1 MAARG
6 RPAPGRRRG
15 RFLAVLLVLGA
26 AAGSLGIRGTAGSQ
40 QDSEVSALVHPGD
53 WGIVDLDAVRGGQ
66 IGLIQE
72 SEGIRLEV
80 YRLRDEPLR
89 EFPPGRLSA
98 EPVFSGNS
106 FVVSDFHSGVRNQL
120 GGLFSAFAQPPSE
133 ARVALAD
140 APDGRRGLRL
150 TFEKAA
156 GGFCGAWI
164 HFFDITSPPDERVY
178 LDARALSTL
187 SFWVRGARGGERL
200 RVKVAD
206 REWERRGDA
215 LAIGDLGDFLLSGR
229 VESGWR
235 QAVIPLDRL
244 PARLDRSALASVVLE
259 GTGPAHGEV
268 YVSRLALSRGAAP
281 LPSLPAPVAVPSE
294 ANPGPA
300 ATWIWNTAD
309 YLGQP
314 ERQDSLALF
323 LSSHGFGTAFLQL
336 VSARGESITS
346 RGIEP
351 DDRLGRLVGTLHAS
365 GIQVYALDGA
375 KELALPANHG
385 AVFATIRNVLRYNE
399 RVAAAERFDGIRYDI
414 EPYLLPG
421 FHGPRREE
429 IIRGYLEVL
438 ARGAALAR
446 EGGLRFGADI
456 PFWFDSPNEV
466 TFERVTAEFRGER
479 KPVSEH
485 VIDLA
490 DDIAVMAYRTAAFG
504 ADGILRH
511 AEGEIRY
518 ATRAGKRAWIALETG
533 LLPDE
538 TLVEFAGEAVD
549 DLDELPPETGAIGLI
564 SKGDSAL
571 VLWRPPGTAGSEHRL
586 PGGEFDSARWWPI
599 ARRIA
604 IPADK
609 LSFARPGLDSMR
621 IAMGE
626 TARELSHLDAF
637 AGFAIHYSESYGALL
652 HR

>member
-1 MAARG
+1 M
-6 RPAPGRRRG
+6 
-15 RFLAVLLVLGA
+15 
-26 AAGSLGIRGTAGSQ
+26 
-40 QDSEVSALVHPGD
+40 
-53 WGIVDLDAVRGGQ
+53 RGGQ
-66 IGLIQE
+66 IGLIHE

-80 YRLRDEPLR
+80 YRLRDEPPR
-89 EFPPGRLSA
+89 EFPPSRLSA
-98 EPVFSGNS
+98 EPALSGNS

-229 VESGWR
+229 VESGWQ

-244 PARLDRSALASVVLE
+244 PARLDRSALASLVLE

-314 ERQDSLALF
+314 ERQDSLARF

-365 GIQVYALDGA
+365 AFRCTRSTERRSSPFRRITTPCTPRSATSGA
-375 KELALPANHG
+375 TTSVWRPPSASTG
-385 AVFATIRNVLRYNE
+385 SGMTF
-399 RVAAAERFDGIRYDI
+399 

-421 FHGPRREE
+421 FHGPRRAE
-429 IIRGYLEVL
+429 ILQGYLEVL
-438 ARGAALAR
+438 ARGAELAR

-456 PFWFDSPNEV
+456 PFWFDSPDEA

-490 DDIAVMAYRTAAFG
+490 DDIAVMAYRTSAFG
-504 ADGILRH
+504 ADGILRQ
-511 AEGEIRY
+511 AEGELRY
-518 ATRAGKRAWIALETG
+518 ATRAGKRAWVALETG
-533 LLPDE
+533 VLPDE
-538 TLVEFAGEAVD
+538 TLVEFAGEPAAD
-549 DLDELPPETGAIGLI
+549 PDELPPEGGAIGMV
-564 SKGDSAL
+564 SAGDSLL
-571 VLWRPPGTAGSEHRL
+571 VLWRPPGTADSEHRL
-586 PGGEFDSARWWPI
+586 PEGEFDSARWWPI
-599 ARRIA
+599 ARRVA
-604 IPADK
+604 VPADK

-652 HR
+652 HW

>member
-1 MAARG
+1 M
-6 RPAPGRRRG
+6 
-15 RFLAVLLVLGA
+15 LAVLLVLVA
-26 AAGSLGIRGTAGSQ
+26 TAISLGIRGTARSQ
-40 QDSEVSALVHPGD
+40 QEAGVSALVHPGD

-80 YRLRDEPLR
+80 YRLRDEPPR
-89 EFPPGRLSA
+89 EFPPGRLST
-98 EPVFSGNS
+98 EPALSGNS

-133 ARVALAD
+133 ARIALAD

-150 TFEKAA
+150 TFDRAA
-156 GGFCGAWI
+156 KGFCGAWI

-178 LDARALSTL
+178 LDARRLSTL

-200 RVKVAD
+200 QVKAAD
-206 REWERRGDA
+206 REWERLGDA
-215 LAIGDLGDFLLSGR
+215 VAIGDLGDFLVSGR
-229 VESGWR
+229 VESGWQ

-244 PARLDRSALASVVLE
+244 PARLDRSALASLVLE
-259 GTGPAHGEV
+259 GTGPGRGEV
-268 YVSRLALSRGAAP
+268 YLSRLALSRGPVP

-300 ATWIWNTAD
+300 ATWVWNTAG

-314 ERQDSLALF
+314 ERQDSLGRF
-323 LSSHGFGTAFLQL
+323 LSSHGFGTAFMQL
-336 VSARGESITS
+336 VAARGGSITS
-346 RGIEP
+346 RGLEP
-351 DDRLGRLVGTLHAS
+351 DDRLRHLVSALHAS

-385 AVFATIRNVLRYNE
+385 AVLATIRNVLRYNE

-421 FHGPRREE
+421 FHGPRRAE
-429 IIRGYLEVL
+429 IIQGYLEVL

-456 PFWFDSPNEV
+456 PFWFDSPDEV

-490 DDIAVMAYRTAAFG
+490 DDVAVMAYRTAAFG
-504 ADGILRH
+504 ADGILRQ
-511 AEGEIRY
+511 AEGEVRY

-538 TLVEFAGEAVD
+538 TLVEFAGEPVD
-549 DLDELPPETGAIGLI
+549 DPDELPPETGAIGLA
-564 SKGDSAL
+564 SAGDSAL
-571 VLWRPPGTAGSEHRL
+571 VLWRPPRTAGSEYRL
-586 PGGEFDSARWWPI
+586 LEGEVDSALWWPI
-599 ARRIA
+599 ARRVA
-604 IPADK
+604 VPADK
-609 LSFARPGLDSMR
+609 LSFAGPGLDAMR

-626 TARELSHLDAF
+626 TAREFSHLGAF
-637 AGFAIHYSESYGALL
+637 AGFAIHYSASYGALL
-652 HR
+652 NREAP